1 MPFRNDLFLGRFG
14 LNPRHDDTDLLLDE
28 PVARMIGR
36 RVCRHYGREAV
47 TDGMLETL
55 LAAAQ
60 SAPAKSDLQQYAIVV
75 TDKDQQQAI
84 SAMIGS
90 MPWIAEASR
99 FLVFCADMH
108 RGQRIAELRGKEHVN
123 NTLDT
128 FMNAAVDA
136 SLAMMSFITAA
147 GFKGLGTCPVSAVRA
162 HTAAICELLGLPK
175 GVYPVA
181 GLTVGYPTDD
191 GRFTLRLPPSVVVHH
206 GTYDDSALETELRPM
221 TPAATSCSP
230 SRRKNRCTRT
240 TSAFPTTTA
249 GPRTRPGGWP
259 SANARI
265 SGLLSGGTASIWNRG
280 RPGLGDFIP
289 QRTNPFPTV
298 CKI

>member
-206 GTYDDSALETELRPM
+206 GTYDDSALETELK
-221 TPAATSCSP
+221 AYDA
-230 SRRKNRCTRT
+230 RRNKLQPIAPEKQMHQDDFGISDDYGWTENTARRLAKRERADFG
-240 TSAFPTTTA
+240 AF
-249 GPRTRPGGWP
+249 
-259 SANARI
+259 I
-265 SGLLSGGTASIWNRG
+265 RG
-280 RPGLGDFIP
+280 HGFDLE
-289 QRTNPFPTV
+289 
-298 CKI
+298 

>member
-14 LNPRHDDTDLLLDE
+14 LNPRFEDTDLLLDE
-28 PVARMIGR
+28 PVSRMIGR
-36 RVCRHYGREAV
+36 RVCRHYGREEV

-90 MPWIAEASR
+90 MPWIADASR

-108 RGQRIAELRGKEHVN
+108 RGQRIAEMRGKEHVN

-206 GTYDDSALETELRPM
+206 GKYDDSALETELK
-221 TPAATSCSP
+221 AYDA
-230 SRRKNRCTRT
+230 RRNKLQPIAPEKQMHQDDFGISDDYGWTENTARRLAKRERADFG
-240 TSAFPTTTA
+240 AFIRSH
-249 GPRTRPGGWP
+249 GFD
-259 SANARI
+259 
-265 SGLLSGGTASIWNRG
+265 LE
-280 RPGLGDFIP
+280 
-289 QRTNPFPTV
+289 
-298 CKI
+298 

>member
-36 RVCRHYGREAV
+36 RVCRHYGREDV

-75 TDKDQQQAI
+75 TDKGQQQAI
-84 SAMIGS
+84 SDMIGS
-90 MPWIAEASR
+90 MPWIADASR

-108 RGQRIAELRGKEHVN
+108 RGQRIARMRGKEHVN

-206 GTYDDSALETELRPM
+206 GTYDDSALETELKAYDARRNKLQPI
-221 TPAATSCSP
+221 AAEKQMHKDDFGISDDYGWTENTA
-230 SRRKNRCTRT
+230 RRLAKRERAEFG
-240 TSAFPTTTA
+240 AFIRSH
-249 GPRTRPGGWP
+249 GFD
-259 SANARI
+259 
-265 SGLLSGGTASIWNRG
+265 LE
-280 RPGLGDFIP
+280 
-289 QRTNPFPTV
+289 
-298 CKI
+298 

>member
-14 LNPRHDDTDLLLDE
+14 LNPRHEDTDLLLDE

-90 MPWIAEASR
+90 MPWIADASR

-108 RGQRIAELRGKEHVN
+108 RGQRIAEMRGKEHVN

-191 GRFTLRLPPSVVVHH
+191 GRFTLRLPSSVVVHH
-206 GTYDDSALETELRPM
+206 GTYDDSALETELK
-221 TPAATSCSP
+221 AYDA
-230 SRRKNRCTRT
+230 RRNKLQPIAPEKQMHQDDFGISDDYGWTENTARRLAKRERADFG
-240 TSAFPTTTA
+240 AFIRA
-249 GPRTRPGGWP
+249 HGFD
-259 SANARI
+259 
-265 SGLLSGGTASIWNRG
+265 LE
-280 RPGLGDFIP
+280 
-289 QRTNPFPTV
+289 
-298 CKI
+298 

>member
-14 LNPRHDDTDLLLDE
+14 LNPRHEDTDLLLDE

-90 MPWIAEASR
+90 MPWIADASR

-108 RGQRIAELRGKEHVN
+108 RGQRIAEMRGKEHVN

-175 GVYPVA
+175 EVYPVA

-191 GRFTLRLPPSVVVHH
+191 GRFTLRLPSSVVVHH
-206 GTYDDSALETELRPM
+206 GTYDDSALETELK
-221 TPAATSCSP
+221 AYDA
-230 SRRKNRCTRT
+230 RRNKLQPIAPEKQMHQDDFGISDDYGWTENTARRLAKRERADFG
-240 TSAFPTTTA
+240 AFIRA
-249 GPRTRPGGWP
+249 HGFD
-259 SANARI
+259 
-265 SGLLSGGTASIWNRG
+265 LE
-280 RPGLGDFIP
+280 
-289 QRTNPFPTV
+289 
-298 CKI
+298 

>member
-14 LNPRHDDTDLLLDE
+14 LNPRYEDTDLLLDE

-75 TDKDQQQAI
+75 TDKGQQQAI
-84 SAMIGS
+84 SDMIGS

-108 RGQRIAELRGKEHVN
+108 RGQRIAEMRGKEHVN

-162 HTAAICELLGLPK
+162 HTAAVCELLGLPK

-206 GTYDDSALETELRPM
+206 GTYDDSALETELK
-221 TPAATSCSP
+221 AYDA
-230 SRRKNRCTRT
+230 RRNKLQPIAPEKQMHKDDFGISDDYGWTENTARRLAKRERAEFG
-240 TSAFPTTTA
+240 AFIRSH
-249 GPRTRPGGWP
+249 GFD
-259 SANARI
+259 
-265 SGLLSGGTASIWNRG
+265 LE
-280 RPGLGDFIP
+280 
-289 QRTNPFPTV
+289 
-298 CKI
+298 

>member
-108 RGQRIAELRGKEHVN
+108 RGQRIAELRGKKHVN

-206 GTYDDSALETELRPM
+206 GTYDDSALETELK
-221 TPAATSCSP
+221 AYDA
-230 SRRKNRCTRT
+230 RRNKLQPIAPEKQMHQDDFGISDDYGWTEN
-240 TSAFPTTTA
+240 TA
-249 GPRTRPGGWP
+249 RRL
-259 SANARI
+259 AKRERADF
-265 SGLLSGGTASIWNRG
+265 
-280 RPGLGDFIP
+280 GDFI
-289 QRTNPFPTV
+289 RTHGFDLE
-298 CKI
+298 

>member
-181 GLTVGYPTDD
+181 GLTVGYPTVD

-206 GTYDDSALETELRPM
+206 GTYDDSALETELK
-221 TPAATSCSP
+221 AYDA
-230 SRRKNRCTRT
+230 RRNKLQPIAPEKQMHQDDFGISDDYGWTENTARRLAKRERADFG
-240 TSAFPTTTA
+240 AF
-249 GPRTRPGGWP
+249 
-259 SANARI
+259 I
-265 SGLLSGGTASIWNRG
+265 RG
-280 RPGLGDFIP
+280 HGFDLE
-289 QRTNPFPTV
+289 
-298 CKI
+298 

>member
-14 LNPRHDDTDLLLDE
+14 LNPRHEDTDLLLDE

-75 TDKDQQQAI
+75 ADKGQQQAI

-90 MPWIAEASR
+90 MPWIAEASH

-136 SLAMMSFITAA
+136 SLAMMAFITAA
-147 GFKGLGTCPVSAVRA
+147 DFKGLGTCPVSAVRA
-162 HTAAICELLGLPK
+162 HTAEICALLGLPK

-181 GLTVGYPTDD
+181 GLTLGYPTDD

-206 GTYDDSALETELRPM
+206 GTYDDSALETELK
-221 TPAATSCSP
+221 AYDA
-230 SRRKNRCTRT
+230 RRNKLQPIPPEKQMHKDEFGISDDYGWTENTARRLAKRERADFG
-240 TSAFPTTTA
+240 AFIRSH
-249 GPRTRPGGWP
+249 GFD
-259 SANARI
+259 
-265 SGLLSGGTASIWNRG
+265 LE
-280 RPGLGDFIP
+280 
-289 QRTNPFPTV
+289 
-298 CKI
+298 